1 MEIKLSVEQMAI
13 TAARDNETIVY
24 DLSND
29 FGYSERLADLDKAIE
44 SKRRAL
50 NPDNYDENG
59 VPKKGKR
66 AWVQDSAYKK
76 LLDQK
81 RYIWHKV
88 KKARKNRFGRIAN
101 QILMLGDTFTLYQE
115 DFKSLQSRKDYNP
128 EEMSWFDQRKQKGF
142 EIMFNAPYEFVAIL
156 ENKLSFKD
164 IKLNKIKH
172 KNK

>member
-1 MEIKLSVEQMAI
+1 MAI

-88 KKARKNRFGRIAN
+88 KKARKNRFGRIPLLFIKRILNPCNLVRTTTQKKCLGLTSVNKKALKLC
-101 QILMLGDTFTLYQE
+101 LMLHMNLWLF
-115 DFKSLQSRKDYNP
+115 
-128 EEMSWFDQRKQKGF
+128 
-142 EIMFNAPYEFVAIL
+142 
-156 ENKLSFKD
+156 
-164 IKLNKIKH
+164 
-172 KNK
+172 

>member
-1 MEIKLSVEQMAI
+1 MEIKLSVEQMSI

-29 FGYSERLADLDKAIE
+29 FGYSKRLVDLDRAIE

-66 AWVQDSAYKK
+66 AWMQDSAYKK

-115 DFKSLQSRKDYNP
+115 DSNP
-128 EEMSWFDQRKQKGF
+128 CNPVRIITQKRCLGLTS
-142 EIMFNAPYEFVAIL
+142 V
-156 ENKLSFKD
+156 NKKAL
-164 IKLNKIKH
+164 KLCLMLHMNLWLF
-172 KNK
+172 